1 MLVGFDSMKDEP
13 YKDSVFEIKYNDQYL
28 FKLCSLKWSCQ
39 IHCLQ
44 GFVKTKVNIWK
55 NGLHLT

>member
-39 IHCLQ
+39 IHCL
-44 GFVKTKVNIWK
+44 
-55 NGLHLT
+55 